1 MKQPKVDAKTRKLI
15 EQAIAAHSDGHD
27 ITITHL
33 FAEIDGEGVE
43 GISLGLRYA
52 LSQRPVDPRKSLE
65 LRSAISGALA
75 KNGDVR
81 HVHIYKKFDDQ
92 QEIKVFQRAS

>member
-52 LSQRPVDPRKSLE
+52 LSQRPVDP
-65 LRSAISGALA
+65 
-75 KNGDVR
+75 
-81 HVHIYKKFDDQ
+81 KKVTRIAVSNQ
-92 QEIKVFQRAS
+92 RCASQEWRRTPRAYLQKIRRPTGN

>member
-15 EQAIAAHSDGHD
+15 EQAVAAHSDGHD

-33 FAEIDGEGVE
+33 LAEVDDEGVE

-52 LSQRPVDPRKSLE
+52 LSQRPVDVKKSIEMLTAINDAVS
-65 LRSAISGALA
+65 LNDDDRFVFVQHYFADKQPIGVPNSAS
-75 KNGDVR
+75 
-81 HVHIYKKFDDQ
+81 
-92 QEIKVFQRAS
+92 